1 MASPT
6 ATANLASSNA
16 ELYHADGAAWA
27 EETARL
33 LRERRFEEIDF
44 DALVEEV
51 EGLGQS
57 NHNEADSR
65 GIVLVAHILKW
76 RYQPERRS
84 RSWIDT
90 IAEQGAQMALLF
102 ERYPSVRRGARLRWK
117 ETWRGGRKLALRQTG
132 LPPSAIPVEP
142 DMTIEDCLIVEFRLD
157 D

>member
-6 ATANLASSNA
+6 ATANPASANA

-27 EETARL
+27 EETAQL
-33 LRERRFEEIDF
+33 LRERRFDEIDF

-51 EGLGQS
+51 EGLSQS
-57 NHNEADSR
+57 NHDQADNR
-65 GIVLVAHILKW
+65 AGVLIAHILKW

-90 IAEQGAQMALLF
+90 IAEQQFRIKKLF
-102 ERYPSVRRGARLRWK
+102 KRYPSVRRGARLRWE
-117 ETWRGGRKLALRQTG
+117 ETWADGRELALDQTG
-132 LPPSAIPVEP
+132 LPKKAIPAEP
-142 DMTIEDCLIVEFRLD
+142 DMTLDECLDAKFRLD